1 MYFFIFAVQVAV
13 FTAKIAWQVGFI
25 DNYLRFATYVQIGE
39 RVSSV
44 VLAIAAW
51 SMMVILFLEGI
62 RVLADK
68 VLGRRFA
75 EGEKEANR
83 KWQAW
88 LERKE
93 EAERKNEAI

>member
-1 MYFFIFAVQVAV
+1 MS
-13 FTAKIAWQVGFI
+13 K
-25 DNYLRFATYVQIGE
+25 
-39 RVSSV
+39 

-51 SMMVILFLEGI
+51 SMMVILFLEGL

-93 EAERKNEAI
+93 EAERKNEPFDEPPQAGRSRDRQLLDG